1 VKTCPYGK
9 ESWPTKALAD
19 AALKDIWSRPR
30 PGGRRMEHHS
40 YQCPDCGHWHLTSQ
54 DAGWVARPS
63 QSELWRRQQLAL
75 ALVAEAG
82 PDVLDQVRRVLGGE
96 MLADGAA

>member
-1 VKTCPYGK
+1 
-9 ESWPTKALAD
+9 
-19 AALKDIWSRPR
+19 
-30 PGGRRMEHHS
+30 M
-40 YQCPDCGHWHLTSQ
+40 
-54 DAGWVARPS
+54 ARPS